1 VKGVESLFLILLQ
14 TPPSRKRENLWKTLS
29 GVGGAGNDI
38 EIFLKVEKPSTGFVR
53 RYDIPPPL
61 NYDAFDPV
69 KGERRF

>member
-1 VKGVESLFLILLQ
+1 
-14 TPPSRKRENLWKTLS
+14 
-29 GVGGAGNDI
+29 VGGAGNDI